1 MKKISIIFA
10 LALIATSSLQAFFGF
25 GYGPGWGY
33 GPYYGG
39 YYGGGRGAA
48 IATGAIVG
56 AGLIGSAIAARH
68 DRDYD
73 DGDVYYGDGG
83 TRYYYS

>member
-10 LALIATSSLQAFFGF
+10 LALIATPSLQAFFGF

-39 YYGGGRGAA
+39 YYGGRGAA
-48 IATGAIVG
+48 IATGALVG

-68 DRDYD
+68 DRDYYD
-73 DGDVYYGDGG
+73 DGG